1 MSRFILRYTGQGAAP
16 ESDLARIRSASGVS
30 VVDSTPRMLLVE
42 AAPLRVQEL
51 AGELK
56 GWTHAPERAYPLP
69 DPRRKVRGS

>member
-30 VVDSTPRMLLVE
+30 VVDSSPRMLLVE
-42 AAPLRVQEL
+42 AAPQQVLQL
-51 AGELK
+51 AEELK
-56 GWTHAPERAYPLP
+56 GWTHAPERSFPLP